1 MKLLVWITAAILFM
15 LTVAMLF
22 TAGWE
27 RPPIDSEQTGFRGTG
42 MVEVS
47 NPRIAAPE
55 LERQLAAVP
64 TSTAPPPPGGPTAG
78 DIYQN
83 VQLLGHLSVGE
94 FNHLK
99 QAWTDWIAPE
109 QGCAYCHN
117 LANMASDE
125 VYTKVVSRRM
135 LEMNWAVNEDWN
147 THVGDTGVT
156 CYTCHRGQNV
166 PANAWYAS
174 DPSEHTGSGMLGWTA
189 GQNRPAEEV
198 GLTSL
203 PWDPF
208 SALISDGDEP
218 IRVVGRTVLPEGQ
231 PIGSTQDN
239 ERTFALMI
247 HMSSALNVNCTYCHN
262 TRNFGTWNQSP
273 PQRVTAWF
281 GLEMTRLLNV
291 EYILPLSPVLP
302 DHRLGPMGTG
312 QQVNCQTCHVG
323 VPQPLGGL
331 VMTENYPSLLARP
344 DADRFSLRQE
354 DVNIFASVQPVE
366 QVEEDPEDEE
376 EEDALLEF

>member
-1 MKLLVWITAAILFM
+1 MKLFVWIAGAILAA
-15 LTVAMLF
+15 LTIAMLL

-47 NPRIAAPE
+47 NPRIAGP
-55 LERQLAAVP
+55 LLQQQLAAMPAAVP
-64 TSTAPPPPGGPTAG
+64 PPPPGGPTAG
-78 DIYQN
+78 EIYQN

-135 LEMNWAVNEDWN
+135 LEMNWTINEDWN

-166 PANAWYAS
+166 PQYVWVAS
-174 DPSEHTGSGMLGWTA
+174 DPSEHTGRGMLGWTA
-189 GQNRPAEEV
+189 GQNRPAAEV

-208 SALISDGDEP
+208 SELISDGDES

-231 PIGSTQDN
+231 PIGSIQDN

-262 TRNFGTWNQSP
+262 TRNFSTWDQSP
-273 PQRVTAWF
+273 PTRVTAWY

-291 EYILPLSPVLP
+291 DYVLPLSPVLP

-312 QQVNCQTCHVG
+312 QQINCQTCHVG
-323 VPQPLGGL
+323 VPQPLGGM
-331 VMTENYPSLLARP
+331 VMTDNYPSLLERP
-344 DADRFSLRQE
+344 HTNGVSLTQ
-354 DVNIFASVQPVE
+354 DDMDTFAGNQ
-366 QVEEDPEDEE
+366 QVEDEE
-376 EEDALLEF
+376 EEDKDALVEL

>member
-1 MKLLVWITAAILFM
+1 MKLLVWITAAILVTLTAFM
-15 LTVAMLF
+15 LL

-42 MVEVS
+42 MAHIS
-47 NPRIAAPE
+47 NPRIATPL
-55 LERQLAAVP
+55 LEEQLAAVP
-64 TSTAPPPPGGPTAG
+64 ASQPPPPGGGPTAG
-78 DIYQN
+78 QIYQN
-83 VQLLGHLSVGE
+83 VQLLGHLSVAE

-109 QGCAYCHN
+109 EGCAHCHN

-135 LEMNWAVNEDWN
+135 LEMNWTINEDWG

-166 PANAWYAS
+166 PEYVWFAS
-174 DPSEHTGSGMLGWTA
+174 DPSEHTGRGMLGWTA
-189 GQNRPAEEV
+189 GQNAPAEDI

-203 PWDPF
+203 PADPF
-208 SALISDGDEP
+208 SALISDGDES
-218 IRVVGRTVLPEGQ
+218 IRVVGRTVLPQGE

-247 HMSSALNVNCTYCHN
+247 HMSTALNVNCTYCHN
-262 TRNFGTWNQSP
+262 TRNFSTWNQSP
-273 PQRVTAWF
+273 QERVTAWF

-291 EYILPLSPVLP
+291 DYVLPLSPVLP

-312 QQVNCQTCHVG
+312 QQINCTTCHAG

-331 VMTENYPSLLARP
+331 VMTTNYPSLLTRP
-344 DADRFSLRQE
+344 DHHGMSLSQDEMDRFVSFQPDDE
-354 DVNIFASVQPVE
+354 DQ
-366 QVEEDPEDEE
+366 DEE
-376 EEDALLEF
+376 ALVEL